1 MNTLVHFSHFSR
13 FSNSQIQIFILTK
26 KMLIK
31 NLFFLAT
38 GALLACVSAQESD
51 VISLTKDTFKTIVD
65 PEKLIL
71 VEFFA
76 PWCGH
81 CKALGK

>member
-1 MNTLVHFSHFSR
+1 
-13 FSNSQIQIFILTK
+13 
-26 KMLIK
+26 MLIK
-31 NLFFLAT
+31 NLFSVTAR
-38 GALLACVSAQESD
+38 ALLVCLLCFIVSAQESD
-51 VISLTKDTFKTIVD
+51 VISLSKDTFKGVVE

-81 CKALGK
+81 CKALGMQTILRH

>member
-1 MNTLVHFSHFSR
+1 MLLKKLFS
-13 FSNSQIQIFILTK
+13 LAAGA
-26 KMLIK
+26 
-31 NLFFLAT
+31 FLACSVT
-38 GALLACVSAQESD
+38 VSAQESD
-51 VISLTKDTFKTIVD
+51 VISLTKDTFKTVVP

-81 CKALGK
+81 CKALGEQSFLAI